1 MFLHANKELFHLV
14 QNSKPTSVNRDSEVL
29 SMLLSDNVVINYQQ
43 SLRRI
48 LKAFGKTIEVLK
60 FGDDLFGL
68 YLAEK
73 IFCKTVVPWNC

>member
-1 MFLHANKELFHLV
+1 
-14 QNSKPTSVNRDSEVL
+14 
-29 SMLLSDNVVINYQQ
+29 MLLSDNVVINYQQ

-60 FGDDLFGL
+60 FGDDLFGH